1 MRAERGRAWQKKR
14 MPTLKEAIPFSAFT
28 PEASSDS
35 GFKLVWLLTSASRI
49 CCIFTVHRL
58 DAAGGAGGGH
68 GHSGVRRAGA
78 RPSAGHRPAAG
89 EDRGAA
95 PSAVVVV
102 APGCDLTL

>member
-58 DAAGGAGGGH
+58 DAAGGAGGG
-68 GHSGVRRAGA
+68 
-78 RPSAGHRPAAG
+78 PSHTHTHQLQ
-89 EDRGAA
+89 
-95 PSAVVVV
+95 
-102 APGCDLTL
+102 LTDFSSTTNQTLEVTTDE